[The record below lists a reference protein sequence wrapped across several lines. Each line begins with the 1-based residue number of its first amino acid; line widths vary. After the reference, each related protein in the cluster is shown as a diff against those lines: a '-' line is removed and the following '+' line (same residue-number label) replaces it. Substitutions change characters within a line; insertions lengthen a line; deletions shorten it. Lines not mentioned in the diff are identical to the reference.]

1 MTSQGSTWRAA
12 GAVALA
18 VLITSCGSTTPEA
31 IDEAR
36 AVTPGTLTPDE
47 VRNAFSSLAYDYT
60 PVDSTAELVNRSDV
74 VISGALV
81 NIAVGR
87 LEDPGDKFE
96 ARNSALK
103 VTVTAA
109 SKGRIGVGDML
120 WIELPIAPDQ
130 LERTLPAGLPITAY
144 LVPAAQDKEDYHFSY
159 KGSEVS
165 SSADLWRPA
174 HAQGLIFE
182 LQQAN
187 ERGTRPFEPLTG
199 VVHSLPEK

>member
-31 IDEAR
+31 SDEAR
-36 AVTPGTLTPDE
+36 AGTVGTLTADE
-47 VRNAFSSLAYDYT
+47 VRDAFSSLAYDYT
-60 PVDSTAELVNRSDV
+60 PVDSTAELADRSDV
-74 VISGALV
+74 VISGTLV
-81 NIAVGR
+81 DIAAGR

-120 WIELPIAPDQ
+120 WIELPVAPGQ
-130 LERTLPAGLPITAY
+130 LERTLPVGLPITAY
-144 LVPAAQDKEDYHFSY
+144 LVPATPDKEDYHFSFE
-159 KGSEVS
+159 GSEVP

-187 ERGTRPFEPLTG
+187 ELDTRPFEPLTG
-199 VVHSLPEK
+199 AVQSLPEK